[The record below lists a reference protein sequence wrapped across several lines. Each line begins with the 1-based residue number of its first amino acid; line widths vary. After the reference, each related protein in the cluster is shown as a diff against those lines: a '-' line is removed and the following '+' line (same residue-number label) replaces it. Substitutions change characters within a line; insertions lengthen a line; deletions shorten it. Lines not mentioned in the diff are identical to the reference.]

1 MKQPSKLNDQLSSL
15 PHVSRRSYH
24 GSIFSSPDQDTCL
37 DLIQLHKLEQ
47 SFREWVNSAV
57 RVDVRLSRLRILII
71 FLLIRYTGG
80 KLSEVLYVDPQLDID
95 YEKHFVRFGRT
106 RKKTGRPQR
115 IVNIS
120 EALCLEIQAI
130 IAELS
135 SHEALKNMLKVD
147 PGFVRRKFYERAEAC
162 GIAKQLGAPEILRKS
177 RAVELM
183 QNNMPL
189 PAVQMLLGHSTPN
202 LTSSYVSFSEDDI
215 QEVTRLFIDR
225 ESTRKTSARN
235 SFFGKIQD
243 LRRGDIQTKVTLT
256 TISGFTVTTVI
267 TNESLEQMA
276 LKKGM
281 LITAEVKA
289 PWVILQ
295 KGREEPKCSA
305 ENRFKGVIERIKK
318 GKVNTEYML
327 RIADGTTIC
336 SIVSTESA
344 QNLGLDLHDQVWAIF
359 NGFAVVLNV
368 QRLPTLS
375 ESSLRC
381 FQAQD

>member
-1 MKQPSKLNDQLSSL
+1 MKQLRKINDQSSSQL
-15 PHVSRRSYH
+15 AVSRRSYH

-47 SFREWVNSAV
+47 SFRDWVNSAV

-80 KLSEVLYVDPQLDID
+80 KLSEVLCIDPQLDID
-95 YEKHFVRFGRT
+95 HRKHFVRLGRT
-106 RKKTGRPQR
+106 RKKTGRQQR
-115 IVNIS
+115 NVNIS
-120 EALCLEIQAI
+120 EGLCREIKEI
-130 IAELS
+130 ISELS
-135 SHEALKNMLKVD
+135 SQRALKNMLKVD
-147 PGFVRRKFYERAEAC
+147 PGFVRRKFYERAGAC
-162 GIAKQLGAPEILRKS
+162 GIAKQLGAPEILRRS

-202 LTSSYVSFSEDDI
+202 LTSSYVSFSEDDL
-215 QEVTRLFIDR
+215 QEVTRLFIER

-235 SFFGKIQD
+235 SFFGKIQE
-243 LRRGDIQTKVTLT
+243 LRRGDIQTKVTLA
-256 TISGFTVTTVI
+256 TISGFKVTTVI
-267 TNESLEQMA
+267 TNESLEQLA
-276 LKKGM
+276 LKEGM

-295 KGREEPKCSA
+295 KGKEEPKCSA
-305 ENRFKGVIERIKK
+305 ENRFKGVIERIKN
-318 GKVNTEYML
+318 GEVNTEYML

-344 QNLGLDLHDQVWAIF
+344 QNLALDLHDQVWAIF
-359 NGFAVVLNV
+359 NSFAVVINI
-368 QRLPTLS
+368 Q
-375 ESSLRC
+375 
-381 FQAQD
+381 

>member
-1 MKQPSKLNDQLSSL
+1 MIETVMRKMKQTRNTIDQPSELTA
-15 PHVSRRSYH
+15 VSGRSYN
-24 GSIFSSPDQDTCL
+24 GSIFPSPDQDTCL

-47 SFREWVNSAV
+47 SFRDWTNSAV
-57 RVDVRLSRLRILII
+57 RVDVRLSRLRILTI

-80 KLSEVLYVDPQLDID
+80 KLSEVLNIDPQLDID
-95 YEKHFVRFGRT
+95 FENHFVRFGRT
-106 RKKTGRPQR
+106 RKKSGLLQR
-115 IVNIS
+115 IVHIS
-120 EALCLEIQAI
+120 EAVSREIQAT
-130 IAELS
+130 IANLS
-135 SHEALKNMLKVD
+135 SQKAPKKMLKVD

-189 PAVQMLLGHSTPN
+189 PAVQKLLGHSTPN

-215 QEVTRLFIDR
+215 QEVSRLLIER
-225 ESTRKTSARN
+225 ESSRKTSARN
-235 SFFGKIQD
+235 SFFGKIQE

-267 TNESLEQMA
+267 TNDSLEQLA
-276 LKKGM
+276 LKEGM

-295 KGREEPKCSA
+295 TGEEEPKCSA
-305 ENRFKGVIERIKK
+305 ENRFNGVIERIKK
-318 GKVNTEYML
+318 GKVTTEYML

-336 SIVSTESA
+336 SVVSTESA
-344 QNLGLDLHDQVWAIF
+344 RYLALDLHDQVWAIF
-359 NGFAVVLNV
+359 NCFAVVINV
-368 QRLPTLS
+368 Q
-375 ESSLRC
+375 
-381 FQAQD
+381 